1 MAIAYKNYQAPSDL
15 LKGRVI
21 LVTGASGGLGSA
33 AARAF
38 AYHGATVMLHGRNV
52 KKLEALYDQIVSAGS
67 PEPAIVPLN
76 LETATSAGFDKIA
89 QAIQNEFGR
98 LDGILHSAVQLTRL
112 TPLDNQTPEEWLALL
127 KINLVAP
134 FALTRACLP
143 LLKAAPDASVIM
155 TSDTHGHAPAAY
167 WGGFAVTKSGLETL
181 VKIWAQEWEI
191 YPQLRINALIPGPV
205 NSPQRARTHPAES
218 KKELPTPED
227 LTPVYL
233 YLMGQESKG
242 LSGRIIEC

>member
-1 MAIAYKNYQAPSDL
+1 MMIGYKNYQAPSDL

-21 LVTGASGGLGSA
+21 LVTGASGGLGGA

-38 AYHGATVMLHGRNV
+38 ASHGATVMLHGRNV
-52 KKLEALYDQIVSAGS
+52 KKLEALYDEIVSAGS
-67 PEPAIVPLN
+67 AEPAIVPLN
-76 LETATSAGFDKIA
+76 LETATSAGFDQIA
-89 QAIQNEFGR
+89 QAIENEFGR
-98 LDGILHSAVQLTRL
+98 LDGILHSAVQLARL

-143 LLKAAPDASVIM
+143 LLKAASDASVIM

-181 VKIWAQEWEI
+181 VKIWAQEWEF

-205 NSPQRARTHPAES
+205 NSPQRARTHPAEN

-242 LSGRIIEC
+242 VSGQIIEC

>member
-1 MAIAYKNYQAPSDL
+1 MTNPYRNYRAAPRL
-15 LKGRVI
+15 LEERVI
-21 LVTGASGGLGSA
+21 LVTGASGGLGGA

-38 AYHGATVMLHGRNV
+38 ACHGATVILHGRNV
-52 KKLEALYDQIVSAGS
+52 KRLEALYDRIVSAGS
-67 PEPAIVPLN
+67 PEPAIIPLD
-76 LETATSAGFDKIA
+76 LETAMGAEFDQVA
-89 QAIQNEFGR
+89 QAIENEFGR
-98 LDGILHSAVQLTRL
+98 LDGILHSAVRLTRL
-112 TPLDNQTPEEWLALL
+112 TPLDHQTPEEWVTLL
-127 KINLVAP
+127 KLNLVAP
-134 FALTRACLP
+134 FALTRACLS
-143 LLKAAPDASVIM
+143 LLKTAPDASVIM

-167 WGGFAVTKSGLETL
+167 WGGFAVAKAGLEAL

-242 LSGRIIEC
+242 VSGRIIEC